1 MIDENS
7 FNRKIT
13 VKKEVEKESN
23 FKSFL
28 FKILI
33 KSLLVIVLFLSSLI
47 YIKQSDKNKDKFEKI
62 VYNNSLSFAKIYNV
76 YQKYLGDVIP
86 FKNIYKDNTK
96 VVSSDKLTYS
106 NIKKENNGYIL
117 DVSNMY
123 SIGALNSGI
132 IIKIE
137 ENDTYKTMITIQNE
151 EGLNITYGLLSDLNV
166 KLYDY
171 VEQGEILGVANK
183 KLYLIFKKGD
193 KYLSYEEYL

>member
-123 SIGALNSGI
+123 SIGSLNSGI

-183 KLYLIFKKGD
+183 KLYLIFKKDD